1 MAGKKAKTRL
11 ICSSLPSFCF
21 QMPKAIEEIIQ
32 CIPAGKWKGH
42 ISGKT
47 RRERLSLR
55 IKAIAE
61 VGKRE
66 DY

>member
-1 MAGKKAKTRL
+1 
-11 ICSSLPSFCF
+11 
-21 QMPKAIEEIIQ
+21 MPKAIEEIIQ